1 MIKRKAFVAGS
12 FYEATKDSL
21 YRQLV
26 DCFKHDIGP
35 GELPDK
41 NGQKERKTLGV
52 VSPHAGYIFSG
63 PVAAHHFLQLSKENN
78 PNTVI
83 ILGPDHRGLGKDI
96 SIMARGQWETPLGLI
111 EIDQQISED
120 ILIHDEHKIIKDDS
134 KAHLFEHSIEVQLP
148 FLQFI
153 YSKKHFK
160 IIPICINNQRL
171 DAMIYLADI
180 LYQVTKG
187 QSCLFV
193 ASSDFS
199 HYEDYITVK
208 RKDMEAIDNILRMD
222 SNLFYE
228 KIHKNGATICGP
240 GAIAVIIEICKK
252 NGIKQGKLLK
262 YATSGDI
269 SGVYDQVVGYSSII
283 FQLK

>member
-21 YRQLV
+21 SQQLIN
-26 DCFKHDIGP
+26 CFKHDIGP
-35 GELPDK
+35 GELPEK
-41 NGQKERKTLGV
+41 NSQNERKTIGV
-52 VSPHAGYIFSG
+52 ISPHAGYVFSG
-63 PVAAHHFLQLSKENN
+63 PVAAHHFLYLSKENI

-83 ILGPDHRGLGKDI
+83 ILGPDHRGLGKDV
-96 SIMARGQWETPLGLI
+96 SIMTKGQWETPFGPV
-111 EIDQQISED
+111 EIDQKISEA
-120 ILIHDEHKIIKDDS
+120 ILIHDEQKIIKDDS

-153 YSKKHFK
+153 YPKKEFK
-160 IIPICINNQRL
+160 IIPICISNQRL
-171 DAMIYLADI
+171 NTMIYLANI
-180 LYQVTKG
+180 LFQVTKE

-199 HYEDYITVK
+199 HYEDNITVK
-208 RKDMEAIDNILRMD
+208 RKDMEAIDNILSMD
-222 SNLFYE
+222 SNRFYE
-228 KIHKNGATICGP
+228 KIHQNGATICGP

-252 NGIKQGKLLK
+252 KGIKEGKLLK

-269 SGVYDQVVGYSSII
+269 SGMYDKVVGYSSII
-283 FQLK
+283 FQLN